1 MKKLIIGLMALVVV
15 ASSASPLLASA
26 DSIQN
31 QESNTIDSSTIKT
44 GESETIYENP
54 QTGEIYTSTEVIKP
68 ASKTSVD
75 LRSASASPISVGI
88 LWKYNTKASGTLLR
102 NTFRKCA
109 TAEGAV
115 GVVAAAG
122 LETGPVDLALA
133 ALVGVGTVAFHGRFT
148 EGANMINSHPN
159 SGRIYMYLDHTT
171 YGKY

>member
-1 MKKLIIGLMALVVV
+1 MALVVV

-26 DSIQN
+26 DSTTN
-31 QESNTIDSSTIKT
+31 QESNTTNSSTVQT
-44 GESETIYENP
+44 GNSETIYENP

-68 ASKTSVD
+68 ADKNSVG

-88 LWKYNTKASGTLLR
+88 LCKYNTKASGTLLR

-109 TAEGAV
+109 TAV
-115 GVVAAAG
+115 GVLAAVAAVG